1 MDTENFFPCRFWEFG
16 VIELQNTDFKSTTD
30 DTDPPPLCTWQQQ
43 SQLIKT
49 TTEWFGKEVIT
60 TSNQSLIT
68 IDCTVD
74 FCQYPQ
80 CRLQRIAI
88 SIISQ
93 RVSDIFILNEFAY
106 EFDITRIAWCAALKS
121 SAWFY
126 EFSAPDATPEILK
139 VPSESYTDIDF
150 ARIPDALKDNC
161 SRYYSYVVNAE
172 FTYIGSYI
180 VTVAYG
186 ERYKNVSV
194 VVRQVLLTVYS
205 TKSEVLNQT
214 AVVQLFWNATDSP
227 KAVSYQLTTK
237 DSNQNWFLEYNRYAY
252 MKDFCS
258 NSNMPERHVLA
269 EIVIEKTAPLE
280 NFSGVITF
288 SNDTVEL
295 VLGSNVIHLHL
306 NFVTKQ
312 IYLYYFSSSGGLYY
326 SKNDNT
332 DNDNSL
338 HYIVFE
344 QQSFLHLIKFSL
356 TKEHLYTISLSVYL
370 DKRAEL
376 YRSLN
381 RMDTD
386 IHLYSSGP
394 AQVGVT
400 QYIVWFLPL
409 QDSLV
414 QCKWNFKVEIEC
426 PKKHF
431 IMLELSYS
439 DNVRNGFVYIPD
451 VILPFDPT
459 FYAGFVS
466 GFNCSS
472 GSGEGYFELS
482 VYFEKNIFK
491 RQGAAVYFVE
501 KPCTLPR
508 VVIQKPSPPIIAS
521 KKKTEQTIFSSV
533 AIDCSDDSGMRFSWK
548 IYNVTDN
555 NSLPDWD
562 NNLNVPLIS
571 PVDKYFLFIPKDS
584 LEIGLYLLNFT
595 VSFSTAEGMTFK
607 NSDRVFVE
615 IQKSDL
621 EADILGGSYR
631 TVDFN
636 KPWVLNGS
644 LSEDPDAPNTLD
656 GLHFVWYCSKNAWD
670 FQTMI
675 LLINHHCHP
684 DQNEL
689 AWPKSSEAI
698 VQMPQKILASNTV
711 YHFRLYVQ
719 KDSRESYFDQTVNV
733 LPGSPPEIQINC
745 IQNCGASVISSN
757 RLIVSSKCISCD
769 TDDTPSFEWSLF
781 SMKDTSEI
789 DFDWLGKTETG
800 RFIRY
805 LSINTITLQKET
817 NTAFELQVKVST
829 SSGTPSTQRYPFHIN
844 EPPKA
849 GTCSIAPTSGVA
861 LATTFIVQCSDFVD
875 ENLPLKYKV
884 RASVD
889 SGESVLASSSQDL
902 SQGTIVYFGY
912 QPITPP
918 FVLPSGISSQH
929 SDVTLYIQVYDQLEA
944 FTQVSVH
951 VKVNDLKSV
960 KGHFTVAEKLSE
972 IARGSLTSSLKG
984 RDYVKAGGLV
994 YAMASVLNAPDSSLD
1009 LMQKTAL
1016 REFLLNIS
1024 SSMPMDSIHEVS
1036 QLAASISKLTKGS
1049 SELSKRS
1056 QELSV
1061 TKLVEVS
1068 SALNNYSKKGIGSE
1082 TTENIGATVMSA
1094 VANTLEA
1101 LTKSKALNNTDVSH
1115 QTEGVGSAF
1124 TALKYLSDAIFHGK
1138 VPGQNATEF
1147 KSKKM
1152 NITYNK
1158 YEPEKIADSI
1168 ITNSECTTCFYP
1180 KLSQNITFTPEAT
1193 VSVAVYEF
1201 EDNPYSWLSSGANF
1215 STSVTAFEM
1224 LVSDDNG
1231 NVSNLDVETIEV
1243 VMVTK
1248 DKVPTQSII
1257 LKKTGKDILSAGLS
1271 FEMIADVN
1279 SDVLMQFFS
1288 KIDVSFSVDIYLG
1301 NSVTKPIGSYILPR
1315 TNTKGLRSKVQGNE
1329 TLIVS
1334 VELQNP
1340 YVLYIP
1346 QQLTLNEGP
1355 NHKYNVTILLKTASS
1370 RNISDTL
1377 VLNISIFSAQCS
1389 EFDGSSNSWSK
1400 YSCKMGPLT
1409 DKDKVHC
1416 ICNSTSFARSKS
1428 QVQLPK
1434 TYMRSV
1440 AGKVFVFPY
1449 FVDLSKIGR
1458 LFETVGRNMVTL
1470 ITVFII
1476 VLIYTCLAIWAFKR
1490 RRFDETNR
1498 DQVIVLPDNDPFD
1511 KVCYLV
1517 TIYTGTWPGS
1527 GTSADVFFRL
1537 IGSLDQSDIHLL
1549 KHPKHKTF
1557 HRDDVDTFLVTTK
1570 TDLGDLHSVRF
1581 WHNNAGNSPD
1591 WYLSRVKVEN
1601 LYNKQVWYFMC
1612 RKWFTTNKDGG
1623 ILDRT
1628 FLATNQDMYVDKKD
1642 FFAIQLS
1649 VDLKFNALW
1658 FSVFARVIQ
1667 SSFTRL
1673 QRLSC
1678 CFALLMSSLLTNIV
1692 LFRRERDS
1700 NKQDIYMLQSFMV
1713 GIESSLINVPVQII
1727 LTSLFKYSKQ
1737 ETATPINAPYHN
1749 ILQYLEEEENRCIN
1763 QWLVRMSDAQPR
1775 DWRERLQRWYLL
1787 EGSVISDG
1795 DNYNVKSES
1804 QSLKSSTASLNC
1816 VLPAS
1821 VTDAIF
1827 TEDEDENDVKDKKET
1842 NELQQERDS
1851 NKQDIYM
1858 LQSFMVGIES
1868 SLINVPVQIILTSL
1882 FKYSKQETATPINAP
1897 YHNILQYLEEEENRC
1912 INQWLVRMSDAQPR
1926 DWRERLQRWYLFEGS
1941 VISDGDNYNVKS
1953 ESQSLKSSTASLNC
1967 VLPASVTD
1975 AIFTEDEDENDV
1987 KDKKETK
1994 ELQQN
1999 KPEEPLAK
2007 VDVTKNIFPKITPM
2021 LFTNSSE
2028 VVLSWWCV
2036 YVAWCFIIICISIS
2050 GFFIILYG
2058 LSYGT
2063 ELSLKWLFAST
2074 VSVLQTL
2081 LIVQPIK
2088 IACISAISSF
2098 RKRRYSDLPW
2108 PSSTKLLEIEMGEVP
2123 QNIDE
2128 MQSRHS
2134 ELIRAR
2140 KSKTYKPLGDDEIT
2154 AMMRRDA
2161 IKTKAFIFLKGI
2173 VSHFIVIGLV
2183 LHVAYSNDHTR
2194 AFYYKKFIKSKFSA
2208 DLSTVDA
2215 IDPFYL
2221 WMNNKAL
2228 PLLHD
2233 PSNPPFVSEI
2243 NSIIVGLAR
2252 IRQIRAKRGQVHC
2265 IIKDS
2270 SMFSTMI
2277 RTGHCKPKYGKE
2289 QEEKNNYNNS
2299 WETVDHVTSE
2309 ENFRT
2314 YTGWVY
2320 ESNSFPWDYESY
2332 GEQHVY
2338 GTGGYTV
2345 YFFPT
2350 VSMDNSSQK
2359 LLDLKTNNW
2368 LDGNTWAV
2376 ILELTVYNP
2385 DVNLFCAISV
2395 VFEASPF
2402 GDING
2407 VVSVK
2412 PFSMITLDK
2421 LFNSNILVNFAF
2433 VLFLIVYL
2441 TEECI
2446 TMIREKKRYIRKINN
2461 LINFGL
2467 KSIFLVTVG
2476 LQISMFYKSSEMLNF
2491 YNLNKQS
2498 FIPLHAMASHDE
2510 TFQITLGFLFFFSV
2524 LKTLRY
2530 AKFIYTVRLAQST
2543 ILVELPGICSIAI
2556 VLLVFFLIYTAFGHL
2571 AFGQQDVNFNNYL
2584 HAAETVLSYCVL
2596 SFQKAEFT
2604 SNFLL
2609 AAFYLSTF
2617 MLVMVCIL
2625 INLFQSV
2632 IILSYEKMRRPVYE
2646 DPSDE
2651 AEVVAFLVHKLQF
2664 IFYSLI
2670 GRKVTE
2676 NEFKSF
2682 NGLLYGHPEKMED
2695 NSIGLNTKDINGKK
2709 IAYILI

>member
-1 MDTENFFPCRFWEFG
+1 
-16 VIELQNTDFKSTTD
+16 
-30 DTDPPPLCTWQQQ
+30 
-43 SQLIKT
+43 
-49 TTEWFGKEVIT
+49 
-60 TSNQSLIT
+60 
-68 IDCTVD
+68 
-74 FCQYPQ
+74 
-80 CRLQRIAI
+80 
-88 SIISQ
+88 
-93 RVSDIFILNEFAY
+93 
-106 EFDITRIAWCAALKS
+106 
-121 SAWFY
+121 
-126 EFSAPDATPEILK
+126 
-139 VPSESYTDIDF
+139 
-150 ARIPDALKDNC
+150 
-161 SRYYSYVVNAE
+161 
-172 FTYIGSYI
+172 
-180 VTVAYG
+180 
-186 ERYKNVSV
+186 
-194 VVRQVLLTVYS
+194 
-205 TKSEVLNQT
+205 
-214 AVVQLFWNATDSP
+214 
-227 KAVSYQLTTK
+227 
-237 DSNQNWFLEYNRYAY
+237 

-295 VLGSNVIHLHL
+295 VLGSNVINLHL

-326 SKNDNT
+326 SKNENT

-356 TKEHLYTISLSVYL
+356 TKEHLYTFSLSVYL

-381 RMDTD
+381 TTDTD

-491 RQGAAVYFVE
+491 RQGAPVYFVE

-533 AIDCSDDSGMRFSWK
+533 AIDCSDDSGLRFSWK

-675 LLINHHCHP
+675 WFINHHCHP

-711 YHFRLYVQ
+711 YHFRLHVQ

-789 DFDWLGKTETG
+789 DFDWIGKTETG

-805 LSINTITLQKET
+805 LSINTLTLQKET

-849 GTCSIAPTSGVA
+849 GTCSIAPTSGIA
-861 LATTFIVQCSDFVD
+861 LVTTFIVQCSDFVD

-918 FVLPSGISSQH
+918 FVLPCGISSQH

-944 FTQVSVH
+944 FTQVSVL
-951 VKVNDLKSV
+951 VKVKDLKSV
-960 KGHFTVAEKLSE
+960 KGNFTVAEKLRE

-1158 YEPEKIADSI
+1158 NEPEKITDSI

-1180 KLSQNITFTPEAT
+1180 KLSQNITFPPEAT

-1201 EDNPYSWLSSGANF
+1201 EDNPYSWLSNGANF

-1271 FEMIADVN
+1271 FEMIPDVN

-1329 TLIVS
+1329 TVIVS

-1340 YVLYIP
+1340 YVVYIP
-1346 QQLTLNEGP
+1346 QQLTLSEGP
-1355 NHKYNVTILLKTASS
+1355 NDKYNVTILLKTASS

-1400 YSCKMGPLT
+1400 FSCKMGPLT

-1416 ICNSTSFARSKS
+1416 ICNSTYFARSKS

-1649 VDLKFNALW
+1649 VDLKCNALW

-1737 ETATPINAPYHN
+1737 ETATPTNAPYHN

-1795 DNYNVKSES
+1795 DNYNIKSKS
-1804 QSLKSSTASLNC
+1804 QSLKSSTASLNY

-1827 TEDEDENDVKDKKET
+1827 TEDEDENDVKDE
-1842 NELQQERDS
+1842 
-1851 NKQDIYM
+1851 
-1858 LQSFMVGIES
+1858 
-1868 SLINVPVQIILTSL
+1868 
-1882 FKYSKQETATPINAP
+1882 
-1897 YHNILQYLEEEENRC
+1897 
-1912 INQWLVRMSDAQPR
+1912 
-1926 DWRERLQRWYLFEGS
+1926 
-1941 VISDGDNYNVKS
+1941 
-1953 ESQSLKSSTASLNC
+1953 
-1967 VLPASVTD
+1967 
-1975 AIFTEDEDENDV
+1975 
-1987 KDKKETK
+1987 KETK

-2007 VDVTKNIFPKITPM
+2007 VDVTKNLFPKITPM
-2021 LFTNSSE
+2021 LFTNSSK

-2063 ELSLKWLFAST
+2063 ELSLKWIFAST

-2108 PSSTKLLEIEMGEVP
+2108 PSSTKLLEIDMGEVP

-2183 LHVAYSNDHTR
+2183 LHIAYSNDHTR

-2277 RTGHCKPKYGKE
+2277 RTGRCQPKYGKE

-2299 WETVDHVTSE
+2299 WETVYHVTSE
-2309 ENFRT
+2309 ENIRA

-2491 YNLNKQS
+2491 YNLYKQS

-2510 TFQITLGFLFFFSV
+2510 IFRITVGFLFFFSV

-2609 AAFYLSTF
+2609 AAFYLTTF

-2632 IILSYEKMRRPVYE
+2632 IILSYEKMRRPVHE

-2682 NGLLYGHPEKMED
+2682 NGLLYGHPKKMED